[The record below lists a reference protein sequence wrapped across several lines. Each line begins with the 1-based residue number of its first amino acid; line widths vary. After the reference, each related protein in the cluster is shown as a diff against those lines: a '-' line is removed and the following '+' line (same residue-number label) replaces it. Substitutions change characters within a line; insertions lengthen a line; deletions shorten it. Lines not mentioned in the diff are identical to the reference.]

1 MLAYRT
7 FQALEE
13 VSVGDIF
20 TRHGSTKLTSPSEIF
35 RSYLLSLLPPVMGAY
50 PSDLES
56 LFDEELDARVA
67 RFASD
72 SGGIIYV
79 VKVKEESEGMSPYL
93 IYPTNLTFL
102 AR

>member
-1 MLAYRT
+1 MLGKGWERYAEG
-7 FQALEE
+7 Q
-13 VSVGDIF
+13 
-20 TRHGSTKLTSPSEIF
+20 KLQSESNAF
-35 RSYLLSLLPPVMGAY
+35 REIGGAY
-50 PSDLES
+50 PSDLGS
-56 LFDEELDARVA
+56 LFDEEFDARVA

-72 SGGIIYV
+72 SGGVIYV